1 VDCTVRTAAGDACME
16 RTLAYR
22 ERRYIEELRLLT
34 RATAADCIIDEKFD
48 RLIYVVPKEEMGLA
62 IGHRGEHIRKL
73 QKLLGTRIEMVEYA
87 REPED
92 LIRNIF
98 SPVPVDAVKDPADGS
113 ITVRV
118 RKKADLGIAIGKN
131 GANAEKARLLV
142 RRFLGTELRE
152 ITMSGEA

>member
-1 VDCTVRTAAGDACME
+1 ME

-34 RATAADCIIDEKFD
+34 RATAADCIIDERFD
-48 RLIYVVPKEEMGLA
+48 RVIYVVPGEEMGLA
-62 IGHRGEHIRKL
+62 IGHRGENIRKL

-98 SPVPVDAVKDPADGS
+98 SPVPVDMVKDPDGS

-131 GANAEKARLLV
+131 GVNAEKARLLV
-142 RRFLGTELRE
+142 RRFLGTDLRE
-152 ITMSGEA
+152 ITVAGEA

>member
-1 VDCTVRTAAGDACME
+1 VRIAAGDVAME

-22 ERRYIEELRLLT
+22 EQRYREELRAQT
-34 RATAADCIIDEKFD
+34 RATAVDCIIDEKFD
-48 RLIYVVPKEEMGLA
+48 RLIYVIPKEEMGLA
-62 IGHRGEHIRKL
+62 IGHRGEQIRKL

-87 REPED
+87 REPVD

-98 SPVPVDAVKDPADGS
+98 QPVPVEMVKDPSDGS

-118 RKKADLGIAIGKN
+118 QRKADLGIAIGRN
-131 GANAEKARLLV
+131 GANAEKARLLI

-152 ITMSGEA
+152 ITAAGE